1 MKIDKQKLKN
11 RNCKIYLIKKNIIKK
26 ESDKIIFCGDSHVEF
41 FSRLSIKY
49 RRNKFCSPLS
59 MWLGPLTLIGFSQDL
74 KLQKSVI
81 EATIKLMDKKRG
93 TKILFSLGSIDIR
106 TIIGFLLC
114 SKSLSSED
122 EAIDLITNAFISLYQ
137 DVFPKFHKEGIDKV
151 GLMSI
156 PPAASVSGIN
166 HISCD
171 PRTALKYQKEYD
183 LTIFGSQI
191 YRARWTKKVNK
202 NFLSIAKQKGW
213 FFLDNSNL
221 YECITFKNRFNL
233 DKKYSNDAHHIT
245 YSKIYQD
252 IFNNLNF

>member
-1 MKIDKQKLKN
+1 
-11 RNCKIYLIKKNIIKK
+11 
-26 ESDKIIFCGDSHVEF
+26 
-41 FSRLSIKY
+41 
-49 RRNKFCSPLS
+49 
-59 MWLGPLTLIGFSQDL
+59 
-74 KLQKSVI
+74 
-81 EATIKLMDKKRG
+81 
-93 TKILFSLGSIDIR
+93 
-106 TIIGFLLC
+106 
-114 SKSLSSED
+114 
-122 EAIDLITNAFISLYQ
+122 
-137 DVFPKFHKEGIDKV
+137 
-151 GLMSI
+151 MSI
-156 PPAASVSGIN
+156 PPAASDTGIN

-171 PRTALKYQKEYD
+171 PRTALKYQKEND